1 MNAKLIYALIAIV
14 FISTASYIYA
24 VHNTKASAEEL
35 AIQALL
41 SEQKA
46 KEDRYFADKAKFEE
60 CLSKHTAQDN
70 RFFSGSTFEVDQKRA
85 YECFKTNTWTA
96 NLTPVSEVPPK
107 WSITI
112 ETNANIQGNLLGNDK
127 KVPIHTDQILTTPQ
141 LENSKVWVGNEENQ
155 WSWTQKLSQSS
166 WTGVQKWENGTPK
179 EESTTKVVKTTLRY
193 SLDIIKSFECPN
205 WPHLVAYAD
214 WPWYTIGCGTR
225 SYAWE
230 RISESEAYARL
241 TTITQKL
248 VTRIQSDFPTLKPN
262 QQWALVSLAF
272 NCETCYQAMKKYGV
286 SMTRWR
292 SYKYGWIRKKDGSS
306 ARIYMRWLEKR
317 REAEITLYNQ

>member
-112 ETNANIQGNLLGNDK
+112 ETNANI
-127 KVPIHTDQILTTPQ
+127 H
-141 LENSKVWVGNEENQ
+141 
-155 WSWTQKLSQSS
+155 QSS

-179 EESTTKVVKTTLRY
+179 EESTTKVLKTTLRY